1 MNTIYFNDLSILLHF
16 RERER
21 ERQLLLTVKAK
32 HTSAPIGRAIF
43 TRIWEDERQ
52 LQEVVNF
59 KHACVPTGRAIF
71 NWLCVSIRLLSYW
84 TRHFQLNMR
93 RRAELKMPSFLF
105 VAPFSSDSTFI
116 TCDHHLDMRFV
127 LILNYKHVRTAGFR
141 VQGPV
146 LAAPAAGY
154 ASASPPPLGRRCR
167 RQRPG
172 WRASAPP
179 PCPPDRWRWLLAL
192 LPHSPDRW
200 WWLLALLPHSPDRWW
215 RLAPPPLR
223 RLCRRC
229 RSPGSSGRRC
239 WGPCWLPLSQ
249 GDLPFDPSHLG
260 PYCIRVGQ
268 AVQELPWVEVSFH

>member
-1 MNTIYFNDLSILLHF
+1 MQRLLKCKLCICMTYGNEYNLLQWFKYFVTLQ

-32 HTSAPIGRAIF
+32 HTSAPIGSAIF

-71 NWLCVSIRLLSYW
+71 NWLCVSFRLLSYW

-116 TCDHHLDMRFV
+116 TCDLNLDMRFV

-141 VQGPV
+141 VCTTSRG
-146 LAAPAAGY
+146 AKRTTRN
-154 ASASPPPLGRRCR
+154 RRSVQKSFSR
-167 RQRPG
+167 MGDKDG
-172 WRASAPP
+172 WY
-179 PCPPDRWRWLLAL
+179 DQLM
-192 LPHSPDRW
+192 
-200 WWLLALLPHSPDRWW
+200 
-215 RLAPPPLR
+215 
-223 RLCRRC
+223 
-229 RSPGSSGRRC
+229 
-239 WGPCWLPLSQ
+239 
-249 GDLPFDPSHLG
+249 
-260 PYCIRVGQ
+260 
-268 AVQELPWVEVSFH
+268 